1 MIAIAV
7 NAQNCIKKESWIES
21 FKKVNI
27 HPHTRSNFDVWIRKL
42 DDRGFIS
49 DEKFFEKST
58 TLYGAIP
65 ACWKEIYVDQPQAV
79 MGIIRD
85 AYNYTPSNQG
95 VWRKQ
100 KILSLAIFVR
110 LEYVFKLRSCYLTA
124 KVYTSV
130 IVRLEEEEYSN
141 IQNDSAYPID
151 QFCSWKSSDLL
162 AKYQ

>member
-1 MIAIAV
+1 
-7 NAQNCIKKESWIES
+7 
-21 FKKVNI
+21 
-27 HPHTRSNFDVWIRKL
+27 
-42 DDRGFIS
+42 
-49 DEKFFEKST
+49 
-58 TLYGAIP
+58 
-65 ACWKEIYVDQPQAV
+65 

-151 QFCSWKSSDLL
+151 QFCSWKSSDLF
-162 AKYQ
+162 AKYQENKTDILIQKQFFLHVTNYVAKKHWDISDANVKSSGYLYILMSDK